1 MMFALMIFIFILG
14 YTAIALEHKIHIDK
28 AATALVTGVL
38 IWVIF
43 ILDATNIVGALSGTH
58 GWHEFLSIDP
68 HGDAVEFVGHHE
80 LLHHLSEISEIV
92 FFLIGAMTIVEVV
105 DHHQGFSIITRLI
118 KTTNKLK
125 LMWIIGI
132 ITFFMS
138 ATLDNLTTTIV
149 MVTLLR
155 KLIADKKDRWLFVG
169 MVVVAANSGGAWSPI
184 GDVTTIMLWVKGQI
198 TAGNIIKDVL
208 LPSLVSMVVPL
219 AVLSFFLKGD
229 IQRPLDEDSSQ
240 KDYTISETEKK
251 LFLAFGVGALIS
263 VPIFKMLTHLPPFM
277 GMLLGLGTLWIL
289 NELIH
294 RNKPMQTRRHL
305 SVNYVMSRIDMP
317 TILFFIGIL
326 LAVGGLQSAGHLAL
340 LSQWL
345 DETTHGNIYI
355 INLAIGV
362 LSSIVDN
369 VPLVAAAMG
378 MYPIAGSAAEIAANS
393 PFLVDGTFW
402 QFLAYCAGT
411 GGSIL
416 IIGSAAGVAA
426 MGLEKIDF
434 GWYLKRISIFAFI
447 GYASGALTYYL
458 LFN

>member
-1 MMFALMIFIFILG
+1 MFVLMIFIFILG

-28 AATALVTGVL
+28 AATALITGVL

-43 ILDATNIVGALSGTH
+43 ILDATNIVGALSGSH
-58 GWHEFLSIDP
+58 NWHEFLSIEP
-68 HGDAVEFVGHHE
+68 HGSEVDFISHHQ

-105 DHHQGFSIITRLI
+105 DHHQGFSLITRHI

-132 ITFFMS
+132 IAFFMS

-169 MVVVAANSGGAWSPI
+169 MVVVSANSGGAWSPI

-198 TAGNIIKDVL
+198 TAGNIIKDVIG
-208 LPSLVSMVVPL
+208 PSLVSMLVPL
-219 AVLSFFLKGD
+219 AVLSFFLKGN
-229 IQRPLDEDSSQ
+229 IQRPVDDDSSQ
-240 KDYTISETEKK
+240 MEHAIPEAERK
-251 LFLAFGVGALIS
+251 LFFTLGVGALIS
-263 VPIFKMLTHLPPFM
+263 VPVFKMLTHLPPFM
-277 GMLLGLGTLWIL
+277 GMLLGLGTLWVF
-289 NELIH
+289 NEIIH
-294 RNKPMQTRRHL
+294 RNKPMQTRRNL
-305 SVNYVMSRIDMP
+305 SVNYIISRIDMP
-317 TILFFIGIL
+317 TIMFFIGIL

-345 DETTHGNIYI
+345 DDATHGNIYI
-355 INLAIGV
+355 INLAIGL
-362 LSSIVDN
+362 LSSVVDN

-378 MYPIAGSAAEIAANS
+378 MYPIAESAADIAANN
-393 PFLVDGTFW
+393 PFIIDGNFW

-434 GWYLKRISIFAFI
+434 GWYLKRISIFALL
-447 GYASGALTYYL
+447 GYLSGALTYYL